1 MIIDIFGIEKLVFDD
16 ARNNILVIEDVD
28 IFSKIVTSLYF
39 YGEEENDLI
48 ILDDNKALLKNRLF
62 IITDLLGFDFQTKTI
77 INKLNSIIC
86 KQIMS
91 NSELELDI
99 IQKINNINQLIDD
112 YTFDLNLEIRMKEEK
127 QIENYIKYLGLS
139 IECNEKN
146 LYEKMINIIELIS
159 ELFPDLYVICLN
171 QLSFFNKQQIIEIFK
186 YKNYKKCNILFIE
199 NRKYEL
205 ESICATIIDQ
215 DYYVYNIN
223 Y

>member
-48 ILDDNKALLKNRLF
+48 ILDDNKVLLKNRLF